1 MLHTSSG
8 TYCNEKLAGFI
19 TGHAIQCTPDVKFQS
34 SDPGTGGQDP
44 LQFTFH
50 LSDWPN
56 HPIMTAPLEHGS
68 LTSPRGG
75 SGPTILVVEDEDA
88 LRAGI
93 RRLLQ
98 GEGYNVLEA
107 QDGATALHLLDGTA
121 GESVALVLTD
131 LRMPVMD
138 GRQLASALARRRPS
152 LPIVFMSGFTAQLMD
167 LRLISPHLAFLAKPF
182 RNDDLLAAVR
192 SKLGA

>member
-1 MLHTSSG
+1 MS
-8 TYCNEKLAGFI
+8 
-19 TGHAIQCTPDVKFQS
+19 
-34 SDPGTGGQDP
+34 PGTNNGTDSASGANP
-44 LQFTFH
+44 
-50 LSDWPN
+50 
-56 HPIMTAPLEHGS
+56 
-68 LTSPRGG
+68 
-75 SGPTILVVEDEDA
+75 GPTVLVVEDEDS

-98 GEGYNVLEA
+98 SEGYNVMEA
-107 QDGATALHLLDGTA
+107 PNGATALQLLEGTA
-121 GESVALVLTD
+121 SDSVALVLTD

-167 LRLISPHLAFLAKPF
+167 LRLVSPNLAFLAKPF

-192 SKLGA
+192 NQLGKSG

>member
-1 MLHTSSG
+1 
-8 TYCNEKLAGFI
+8 
-19 TGHAIQCTPDVKFQS
+19 V
-34 SDPGTGGQDP
+34 
-44 LQFTFH
+44 
-50 LSDWPN
+50 
-56 HPIMTAPLEHGS
+56 
-68 LTSPRGG
+68 
-75 SGPTILVVEDEDA
+75 LVVEDEDS

-98 GEGYNVLEA
+98 SEGYNVMEA
-107 QDGATALHLLDGTA
+107 PNGATALQLLEGTTSD
-121 GESVALVLTD
+121 SVALVLTD

-167 LRLISPHLAFLAKPF
+167 LRLVSPNLAFLAKPF

-192 SKLGA
+192 NQLGKSG